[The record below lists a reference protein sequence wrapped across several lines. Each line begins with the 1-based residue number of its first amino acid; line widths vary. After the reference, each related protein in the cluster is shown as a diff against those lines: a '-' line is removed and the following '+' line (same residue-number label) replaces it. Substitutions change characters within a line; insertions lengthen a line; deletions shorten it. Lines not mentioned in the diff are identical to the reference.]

1 MFSPAIN
8 MPRAYDL
15 DPANANLTGF
25 ASNVTGA
32 TWALTAMSSGDGLA
46 HQVSIHNDSAND
58 KAAINITLVGT
69 DQNGAPLTETIAG
82 PGASATVET
91 TGYFLTLTS
100 VTPAST
106 WGADTADIGWV
117 DEFST
122 PWINL
127 DWAGGGIY
135 QVAIDVTGTISFA
148 IEQTFDADYW
158 QTGVAHWVALS
169 GSQTA
174 DGIWQTVGGATA
186 IRLVVA
192 SYTDTAEIQMNV
204 NATLVATPTPAA

>member
-25 ASNVTGA
+25 ASNVSGA
-32 TWALTAMSSGDGLA
+32 SWPLTATSSGDGLA
-46 HQVSIHNDSAND
+46 HQVSIRNDSAND

-82 PGASATVET
+82 PGVSATVES

-135 QVAIDVTGTISFA
+135 QVRVDVSGTINFTL
-148 IEQTFDADYW
+148 EQTFDPDYW
-158 QTGVAHWVALS
+158 RTGVATWSALAS
-169 GSQTA
+169 SQTN

-186 IRLVVA
+186 LRLVVN

-204 NATLVATPTPAA
+204 NASLVATPTPAS